1 MTLLR
6 KLGSLMGEALW
17 GMLASPRRLVGA
29 GLAAGLGIGL
39 YVAVGTLTQSG
50 RLEVSASFDALA
62 ATQVRIW
69 SSSGLLEDA
78 VKPEELEQRIEY
90 LRDYETVRHADWI
103 TQYNDQAVSDGR
115 PGGTRIGA
123 PVIGMSGGSLPSLA
137 TTITGRDLPS
147 GAPPEAT
154 PMALVGTS
162 LMADLGLGTVDGIR
176 TITVADSR
184 FVIAGTIES
193 EARREIR
200 NSVVILR
207 RHGEQMGLGIVGDTI
222 TVRVDPATATPT
234 ARIAPLIIMPEVPE
248 QLVAVAAPD
257 PELFRRGVERD
268 VELALLA
275 VSAVAV
281 IVGGL
286 TLANS
291 LAVSVM
297 SRTSEL
303 GLRRALGA
311 TSADIFSL
319 VMIEGLLIGLI
330 GGIAGASAGLA
341 GALIAADYLEWTRV
355 VDPALPAIGAA
366 AGAGLGLITSLPSAR
381 RATRLEPVD
390 ALRSA

>member
-1 MTLLR
+1 
-6 KLGSLMGEALW
+6 
-17 GMLASPRRLVGA
+17 
-29 GLAAGLGIGL
+29 
-39 YVAVGTLTQSG
+39 
-50 RLEVSASFDALA
+50 
-62 ATQVRIW
+62 
-69 SSSGLLEDA
+69 
-78 VKPEELEQRIEY
+78 
-90 LRDYETVRHADWI
+90 
-103 TQYNDQAVSDGR
+103 
-115 PGGTRIGA
+115 
-123 PVIGMSGGSLPSLA
+123 
-137 TTITGRDLPS
+137 
-147 GAPPEAT
+147 
-154 PMALVGTS
+154 MALVGTS

>member
-1 MTLLR
+1 MNLLR
-6 KLGSLMGEALW
+6 KLGALVAEALW

-39 YVAVGTLTQSG
+39 YVAVATLTQSG

-69 SSSGLLEDA
+69 SSSGLLEEA
-78 VKPEELEQRIEY
+78 VEPGELERRVQG
-90 LRDYETVRHADWI
+90 LRDYQTVRHADWL

-123 PVIGMSGGSLPSLA
+123 PVIGISSGSLPSLA
-137 TTITGRDLPS
+137 TTVTGRDLPAHVS
-147 GAPPEAT
+147 HEAT

-162 LMADLGLGTVDGIR
+162 LMADLGLGTVDGIK
-176 TITVADSR
+176 TITVADTR

-193 EARREIR
+193 DARREIR
-200 NSVVILR
+200 NSVMILR
-207 RHGEQMGLGIVGDTI
+207 RHGEQIGLPIFGDTI

-234 ARIAPLIIMPEVPE
+234 AQAAPLIVMPEAPDK
-248 QLVAVAAPD
+248 LVAVAAPD
-257 PELFRRGVERD
+257 PELFRRGVERN

-275 VSAVAV
+275 VSAVALV
-281 IVGGL
+281 VGGL

-341 GALIAADYLEWTRV
+341 GALIAADYLDWTRI
-355 VDPALPAIGAA
+355 VDPVVPALGAA
-366 AGAGLGLITSLPSAR
+366 AGAALGLVTSLPSAR